1 MVFKLSRKSQERLET
16 CDERLITI
24 VNDVCKVMDV
34 TVLCGHRGKEEQE
47 EAFKEGKSH
56 AHFGQSY
63 HNASPAL
70 AVDIAPY
77 PINWDVKDPRWEIM
91 CNLVLYIANRYGIKV
106 KLGRDFTNLKD
117 YPHIEIE

>member
-1 MVFKLSRKSQERLET
+1 MYKLSKKSQERLET

-24 VNDVCKVMDV
+24 VNDVCKVMDI
-34 TVLCGHRGKEEQE
+34 TVLCGHIGKEEQE
-47 EAFKEGKSH
+47 NAFKEAKSR

-63 HNASPAL
+63 HNASPSL

-77 PINWDVKDPRWEIM
+77 PINWDVNDPRWEII

-106 KLGRDFTNLKD
+106 KLGRDFSTLTA
-117 YPHIEIE
+117 YPPIDLG

>member
-1 MVFKLSRKSQERLET
+1 MFKLSKKSQERLET

-24 VNDVCKVMDV
+24 VNDVCKVIDV

-47 EAFKEGKSH
+47 KAFNEGKSR

-63 HNASPAL
+63 HNALPSL

-77 PINWDVKDPRWEIM
+77 PINWDVNDPRWEIM

-117 YPHIEIE
+117 YPHIEIG

>member
-1 MVFKLSRKSQERLET
+1 MYKLSKKSQERLET

-47 EAFKEGKSH
+47 KAFNEGKSR

-63 HNASPAL
+63 HNASPSL

-77 PINWDVKDPRWEIM
+77 PINWDANDPRWEIM
-91 CNLVLYIANRYGIKV
+91 CNLVLYIANRYRIKV

-117 YPHIEIE
+117 YPHIEIG

>member
-1 MVFKLSRKSQERLET
+1 MFKLSKKSQERLET

-24 VNDVCKVMDV
+24 VREVCKVMDV

-47 EAFKEGKSH
+47 KAFNEGKSR

-63 HNASPAL
+63 HNASPSL

-91 CNLVLYIANRYGIKV
+91 CNLVLYIANRYRINV

-117 YPHIEIE
+117 YPHIEIG

>member
-47 EAFKEGKSH
+47 KAFKEGKSK

-63 HNASPAL
+63 HNAFPSL

-77 PINWDVKDPRWEIM
+77 PINWDVNDPRWEIM

-106 KLGRDFTNLKD
+106 RLGRDFTNLKD
-117 YPHIEIE
+117 YPHIEIG

>member
-1 MVFKLSRKSQERLET
+1 MVFKLSKKSQERLET

-47 EAFKEGKSH
+47 KAFNEGKSR

-63 HNASPAL
+63 HNAFPSL

-77 PINWDVKDPRWEIM
+77 PINWEVNDPRWEIM

-117 YPHIEIE
+117 YPHIEIG

>member
-1 MVFKLSRKSQERLET
+1 MYKLSKKSQERLET

-34 TVLCGHRGKEEQE
+34 TVLCGHRGEEEQE
-47 EAFKEGKSH
+47 KAFNEGKSR

-63 HNASPAL
+63 HNAYPSL

-91 CNLVLYIANRYGIKV
+91 CNLVLYIANRYRIKV

-117 YPHIEIE
+117 YPHIEIG

>member
-1 MVFKLSRKSQERLET
+1 MFKLSKNSQERLET

-24 VNDVCKVMDV
+24 VYEVCKVMDI
-34 TVLCGHRGKEEQE
+34 TVLCGHREEEEQE
-47 EAFKEGKSH
+47 KAFNEGKSH

-63 HNASPAL
+63 HNATPSL
-70 AVDIAPY
+70 AVDIAPH
-77 PINWDVKDPRWEIM
+77 PINWDANDPRWEIM

-117 YPHIEIE
+117 YPHIEIG

>member
-1 MVFKLSRKSQERLET
+1 MYKLSKKSQERLET

-34 TVLCGHRGKEEQE
+34 TVLCGHRGKEGQE
-47 EAFKEGKSH
+47 KAFNEGKSC

-63 HNASPAL
+63 HNALPSL
-70 AVDIAPY
+70 AVDIAPC
-77 PINWDVKDPRWEIM
+77 PINWDVNDPRWETM

-117 YPHIEIE
+117 YPHIEIG

>member
-1 MVFKLSRKSQERLET
+1 MYKLSKKSQERLET

-34 TVLCGHRGKEEQE
+34 TVLCGHRGKDEQE
-47 EAFKEGKSH
+47 KAFNEVKSR

-63 HNASPAL
+63 HNALPSL

-91 CNLVLYIANRYGIKV
+91 CNLVLYIANRYRINV
-106 KLGRDFTNLKD
+106 KLGRDFSKLKD
-117 YPHIEIE
+117 YPHIELG

>member
-1 MVFKLSRKSQERLET
+1 MYKLSRKSQERLET

-24 VNDVCKVMDV
+24 VRDVCKVMDV

-47 EAFKEGKSH
+47 KAFEEGKSR

-63 HNASPAL
+63 HNAFPSL

-77 PINWDVKDPRWEIM
+77 PINWDVQDPRWEIM

-117 YPHIEIE
+117 YPHIEIG

>member
-1 MVFKLSRKSQERLET
+1 MYKLSKKSQERLET

-34 TVLCGHRGKEEQE
+34 TVLCGHRGKDEQE
-47 EAFKEGKSH
+47 KAFNEGKSR

-63 HNASPAL
+63 HNALPSL

-77 PINWDVKDPRWEIM
+77 PINWDVNDPRWEIM
-91 CNLVLYIANRYGIKV
+91 CNLVLYIANRYRINV
-106 KLGRDFTNLKD
+106 KLGRDFSKLKD
-117 YPHIEIE
+117 YPHIELG

>member
-1 MVFKLSRKSQERLET
+1 MYKLSRKSQERLET

-24 VNDVCKVMDV
+24 VNDVCKVMDI
-34 TVLCGHRGKEEQE
+34 TVLCGHRGKDEQE
-47 EAFKEGKSH
+47 KAFEEGKSH
-56 AHFGQSY
+56 AHFGRSY
-63 HNASPAL
+63 HNAFPSL

-77 PINWDVKDPRWEIM
+77 PINWDVNDPRWEIM

-117 YPHIEIE
+117 YPHIEIG

>member
-1 MVFKLSRKSQERLET
+1 MYKLSKKSQERLET

-24 VNDVCKVMDV
+24 VNDVCKVMDI
-34 TVLCGHRGKEEQE
+34 TVLCGHRGKDEQE
-47 EAFKEGKSH
+47 KAFNEGKSR

-63 HNASPAL
+63 HNAPPSL

-117 YPHIEIE
+117 YPHIEIG

>member
-1 MVFKLSRKSQERLET
+1 MYKLSKKSQERLET

-47 EAFKEGKSH
+47 KAFEEGKSN

-63 HNASPAL
+63 HNAFPSL

-77 PINWDVKDPRWEIM
+77 PINWDVNDPRWEIM
-91 CNLVLYIANRYGIKV
+91 CNLVSYIANRYGIKV
-106 KLGRDFTNLKD
+106 KLGRDFTSLKD
-117 YPHIEIE
+117 YPHIEIG

>member
-1 MVFKLSRKSQERLET
+1 MYKLSKKSQERLET

-34 TVLCGHRGKEEQE
+34 TVLCGHRGKDEQE
-47 EAFKEGKSH
+47 KAFNEGKSR

-63 HNASPAL
+63 HNALPSL

-91 CNLVLYIANRYGIKV
+91 CNLVLYIANRYRINV
-106 KLGRDFTNLKD
+106 KLGRDFSKLKD
-117 YPHIEIE
+117 YPHIEIG

>member
-1 MVFKLSRKSQERLET
+1 MYKLSRKSQERLET
-16 CDERLITI
+16 CDARLITI
-24 VNDVCKVMDV
+24 INDVCKVMDI

-47 EAFKEGKSH
+47 KAFKDGKSH

-63 HNASPAL
+63 HNASPSL

-77 PINWDVKDPRWEIM
+77 PINWDVNDPRWEIM

-117 YPHIEIE
+117 YPHIEIG

>member
-1 MVFKLSRKSQERLET
+1 MYKLSKKSQERLET

-24 VNDVCKVMDV
+24 VRDVCKVMDV

-47 EAFKEGKSH
+47 KAFNEGKSR

-63 HNASPAL
+63 HNASPSL

-77 PINWDVKDPRWEIM
+77 PINWDVNDARWEIM

-106 KLGRDFTNLKD
+106 KVSRDLANRRD
-117 YPHIEIE
+117 YPHIEIG

>member
-1 MVFKLSRKSQERLET
+1 MYKLSKKSQERLET

-47 EAFKEGKSH
+47 KAFNEGKSR

-63 HNASPAL
+63 HNASPSL

-77 PINWDVKDPRWEIM
+77 PINWDVNDPRWEIM
-91 CNLVLYIANRYGIKV
+91 CNLALYIANRYGIKV

-117 YPHIEIE
+117 YPHIEIG